1 MTKYIYTLL
10 FLSLSLT
17 LQAREI
23 NPAAPDFNHKSCRY
37 ILGGKTIAL
46 EKLVALKSRGI
57 ENQINF
63 QQLTAIE
70 KTYFYKLSGTVR
82 STGKELYSFELDKQL
97 DLTGDCDTADALIGH
112 IIRTLD

>member
-1 MTKYIYTLL
+1 MTKYIYILL
-10 FLSLSLT
+10 FLSLAFN

-23 NPAAPDFNHKSCRY
+23 NPAAPDFNHKGCRQ

-46 EKLVALKSRGI
+46 EKLVALNSQGL

-63 QQLTAIE
+63 QQLGAVE
-70 KTYFYKLSGTVR
+70 KVYFYKLGRTVR

-97 DLTGDCDTADALIGH
+97 DLTGDCETADALIGH